1 MKMRCSLLAFTIAV
15 CWCHGA
21 HAAEVD
27 ITYGQ
32 LRIDALH
39 STQVI
44 AAKNNSTSLIKRLKI
59 ECGFFKSGQLMAAH
73 DNCTDNVAV
82 GQTAYLEIFVMVSPI
97 DSTNCR
103 VSRIER

>member
-1 MKMRCSLLAFTIAV
+1 MKMRRNLLAFTIAV

-32 LRIDALH
+32 LRTEQSY

-44 AAKNNSTSLIKRLKI
+44 AVKNNSTSLIKRLI
-59 ECGFFKSGQLMAAH
+59 VECGFFKNGQLMAAH
-73 DNCTDNVAV
+73 DNFTDNAAV